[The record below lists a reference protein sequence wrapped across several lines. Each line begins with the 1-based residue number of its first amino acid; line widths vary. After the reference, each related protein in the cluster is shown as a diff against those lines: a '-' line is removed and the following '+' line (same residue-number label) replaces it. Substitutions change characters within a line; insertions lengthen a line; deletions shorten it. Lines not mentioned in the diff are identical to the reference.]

1 MLKKIQQIS
10 SVEKHADILFD
21 EIEENKNIRTPVKV
35 PSGTLPRKSKLT
47 VPAKLSVPRSS
58 TLPRKPKS
66 SDFYHGR
73 SDSDS
78 SNDSGF
84 EPIRGDSIHHQGNFR
99 KPNPNPN
106 TNLTLTLP

>member
-99 KPNPNPN
+99 K
-106 TNLTLTLP
+106 TNLTLT